1 MALLMLL
8 VIALLGGLGI
18 VFTPLMFV
26 GGGLLVVW
34 AAGFLI
40 RRSGRRW
47 YAW

>member
-8 VIALLGGLGI
+8 VIALLGGLGV
-18 VFTPLMFV
+18 VFEPLLFV
-26 GGGLLVVW
+26 AVGLLVVW
-34 AAGFLI
+34 AAGWLI